1 MTDVLIELLDYD
13 NDMRGEHSAA
23 EMEQAIRRDGWD
35 DFCFDLHAGSLETGY
50 WRWIPKAPG
59 SGASYDCYLSPAQPG
74 RGAFLATVVTVA
86 V

>member
-35 DFCFDLHAGSLETGY
+35 DF
-50 WRWIPKAPG
+50 
-59 SGASYDCYLSPAQPG
+59 
-74 RGAFLATVVTVA
+74 
-86 V
+86 